1 MRSICLFF
9 LGLAVATSAP
19 ANTRVVNGINAI
31 VNDAVITYHEVDS
44 AIQSA
49 AMAITR
55 TFPSDPQRVD
65 QEIQKIRSEQIEEFI
80 ERQLILHEYK
90 TGGYQ
95 LPESVFQDE
104 IKARIRQQFHDRP
117 TMIKTLQ
124 ARGITEQKFVQA
136 ERERIMIAVLQQ
148 QNLSSSK
155 ILVSP
160 QKIETYYSENHHLFQ
175 LGDQVKLRMIVLN
188 QTPGN
193 PGAARKIADE
203 ILQKINDGA
212 SFAEMATIYSEGADR
227 ARGGDRG
234 WIDKDALRPELSE
247 VAFSLKPGEHSQV
260 LEFPEVCFLL
270 FVEERRSARVRPL
283 EEVRD
288 EIEDTLKA
296 QERARLHRKWISRLR
311 NKSFIQLF

>member
-1 MRSICLFF
+1 MRSLYLFF
-9 LGLAVATSAP
+9 LVLAVTSAP
-19 ANTRVVNGINAI
+19 ANSRVVNGISAI
-31 VNDAVITYHEVDS
+31 VNDSIITYQEVDRAIESPAS
-44 AIQSA
+44 AIR
-49 AMAITR
+49 R
-55 TFPSDPQRVD
+55 TFPNDPQRVE
-65 QEIQKIRSEQIEEFI
+65 QEIQKIMSEQIDEFI

-90 TGGYQ
+90 TAGYQ

-104 IKARIRQQFHDRP
+104 IKATIRQKFHDRP

-124 ARGITEQKFVQA
+124 ARGITEQQFVQI

-155 ILVSP
+155 ILISP
-160 QKIETYYSENHHLFQ
+160 QKIESYYTENAHQFK

-188 QTPGN
+188 QLPGT

-203 ILQKINDGA
+203 ILGKINDGA

-234 WIDKDALRPELSE
+234 WIDENALRPELSE

-260 LEFPEVCFLL
+260 IEFPEVCFLL
-270 FVEERRSARVRPL
+270 FVEDKRSARVRPL
-283 EEVRD
+283 DEVRD

-296 QERARLHRKWISRLR
+296 QERARLHRKWIGRLR